1 MANLTIEE
9 NSTTIPTVF
18 CTNGLYGVDLH
29 IFLSVL
35 NICLSMTAF
44 LWNVIILIALKKETS
59 FHPPSK
65 LLFRCLASTDLCVGL
80 ILQPIYVSYLMS
92 SQHSYTCFYALI
104 LTSVASGFF
113 CGVSLATLTAIS
125 VDRFLALILGM
136 RYRQIV
142 TLKRVW
148 SFLILLWLASAVT
161 AAMFK
166 VNYYVTVGIICVA
179 MFICLIT
186 SAFCYT
192 KIYLILS
199 RHRKTQVEQNI
210 SEGNCS
216 KSERK
221 TPLNIA
227 RYKKTVS
234 AALWL
239 QVTLM
244 ICYFPFCIVAALYAI
259 TGVSSPSRDFAWDL
273 TLSLVM
279 FNSSL
284 NPILYFWKI
293 REVRKAV
300 MDTIGQFCCF
310 G

>member
-1 MANLTIEE
+1 M
-9 NSTTIPTVF
+9 
-18 CTNGLYGVDLH
+18 
-29 IFLSVL
+29 
-35 NICLSMTAF
+35 
-44 LWNVIILIALKKETS
+44 
-59 FHPPSK
+59 
-65 LLFRCLASTDLCVGL
+65 
-80 ILQPIYVSYLMS
+80 
-92 SQHSYTCFYALI
+92 
-104 LTSVASGFF
+104 
-113 CGVSLATLTAIS
+113 ATLTAIS

-142 TLKRVW
+142 TLKRVR
-148 SFLILLWLASAVT
+148 SLLILLWFASAIT

-166 VNYYVTVGIICVA
+166 VNYYVTVGI
-179 MFICLIT
+179 MCLIT

-199 RHRKTQVEQNI
+199 RHHKTQVEQNI
-210 SEGNCS
+210 PQEISS
-216 KSERK
+216 RAERK
-221 TPLNIA
+221 TPLNLA
-227 RYKKTVS
+227 RYKKIVS